1 MSEDS
6 QRSALEQ
13 ISEILVSEG
22 VEFIFI
28 GGQAEWL
35 FGSPR
40 ATFDVD
46 LCYRRSRENLT
57 RLANALKKLKPSLRN
72 APADLPFQIDEQ
84 SLALGCN
91 FRFET
96 PFGDLDLLG
105 YVEPL
110 GDYEAIS
117 PNAEIMDVG
126 GISLKIIGL
135 DDLIRIKEY
144 IRRPKDQ
151 DSLFQLRAIKKIR
164 SERNE

>member
-1 MSEDS
+1 MEWIFRSSVETSGSARPREFAGRRGNPKDCYTCGSMSEDS

-22 VEFIFI
+22 VEFIVV

-46 LCYRRSRENLT
+46 RCYRRTRENLA
-57 RLANALKKLKPSLRN
+57 RLAKALKKLKPALRN

-91 FRFET
+91 FTFET
-96 PFGDLDLLG
+96 PFGDH
-105 YVEPL
+105 
-110 GDYEAIS
+110 
-117 PNAEIMDVG
+117 
-126 GISLKIIGL
+126 
-135 DDLIRIKEY
+135 
-144 IRRPKDQ
+144 RP
-151 DSLFQLRAIKKIR
+151 R
-164 SERNE
+164 